1 MNFRL
6 PDVFGGDNTLQVFMT
21 QILLSI
27 LLNFMAPVHVSVQ
40 DSLIEWSVSRRLNW
54 NDFRGTP
61 PKDDTAA
68 ALSSTAIKIDWGYYS
83 AALKYHIRCWFDQN
97 LSWARTRN
105 DSILIH
111 EQGHFDIAEIYARR
125 LNGAL
130 KKYHPDPQKIK
141 NDVNTIYQ
149 HMIQEY
155 FDRQDQYD
163 RATNFSRDKKRQL
176 VWLSKISE
184 ELESLKELANYR

>member
-1 MNFRL
+1 
-6 PDVFGGDNTLQVFMT
+6 MT

-27 LLNFMAPVHVSVQ
+27 LLNFMAPAHTAVR
-40 DSLIEWSVSRRLNW
+40 DSLIEWSASRKLTW
-54 NDFRGTP
+54 NDFRGAP
-61 PKDDTAA
+61 PKNDTAS
-68 ALSSTAIKIDWGYYS
+68 ALSSTAIKIDWGYHS
-83 AALKYHIRCWFDQN
+83 ATLKYHIRCRFDQN

-105 DSILIH
+105 DYILIH

-141 NDVNTIYQ
+141 NDVNGIYQ
-149 HMIQEY
+149 HIMQEY

-163 RATNFSRDKKRQL
+163 RATNFSRDKKQQL
-176 VWLSKISE
+176 VWLNKIGD